1 MHSETDL
8 SKNFF
13 LNLIVAKRW
22 GFVRHMLLI
31 LSLIT
36 LYGFF
41 DNSLKEHAKLVGMPY
56 EAFFIGEFIIFLF
69 DLTFIYFNLY
79 YLFPRFLQKGK
90 FNIYVLSLL
99 IMSSLYFLI
108 SYVSQQIY
116 VIYFGKN
123 EAFALKFNFSDFFNV
138 FTIGFITICCTTGYK
153 IFKQWVFDQQRFA
166 ELEKQKISSELEQL
180 KNQVNP
186 HFLFNTLNNLHVL
199 TLTNPSKASEIIL
212 GLSDVLRYQIY
223 DSKNDSVLLKKDIE
237 VIDQYLQ
244 LEKIRRDNLKYEIRK
259 LGNLNDKNVPPL
271 LFINFIDN
279 AIKHS
284 NGRAD
289 SFINI
294 LFDQKEKQLYFEIIN
309 SKIQVKLPPE
319 NSGFG
324 LINVKKRLDLLYGKN
339 YTLEIL
345 DEQKTFTVK
354 LHIPL

>member
-1 MHSETDL
+1 MVTEIDL
-8 SKNFF
+8 SKNTF

-22 GFVRHMLLI
+22 GFVRHILLI
-31 LSLIT
+31 VALIM

-41 DNSLKEHAKLVGMPY
+41 DNSLEEHAKLVGMPY
-56 EAFFIGEFIIFLF
+56 KAFLIGQFIVFLF
-69 DLTFIYFNLY
+69 DVAFIYFNLY
-79 YLFPRFLQKGK
+79 FLFPRFLQKGK

-123 EAFALKFNFSDFFNV
+123 EAFALKFNINDFFSM
-138 FTIGFITICCTTGYK
+138 FTIGMVSICCTTGYK
-153 IFKQWVFDQQRFA
+153 IFKQWVFDQQRFS
-166 ELEKQKISSELEQL
+166 ELEKQKINSELQQL

-199 TLTNPSKASEIIL
+199 TLTDSKKASDIIL

-223 DSKNDSVLLKKDIE
+223 DAKNDIVLLKKDIE
-237 VIDQYLQ
+237 IIDQYLQ
-244 LEKIRRDNLKYEIRK
+244 LEKIRRDNLTYDIKQS
-259 LGNLNDKNVPPL
+259 GNLNGETVPPL

-294 LFDQKEKQLYFEIIN
+294 LFDVKEKRLYFEVIN
-309 SKIQVKLPPE
+309 SKIYKQIASE

-324 LINVKKRLDLLYGKN
+324 LINVKKRLDLLYGEN

-345 DEQKTFTVK
+345 DEEKTFRVK
-354 LHIPL
+354 LNIPL